1 MFTEWPGIEPEQ
13 DNPLLQIAEQNLMEF
28 LRSIH
33 IHGSASVPTEPKIGP
48 PPLICSN

>member
-13 DNPLLQIAEQNLMEF
+13 DNPPLQIAEQNLMEF
-28 LRSIH
+28 LRSIY
-33 IHGSASVPTEPKIGP
+33 IKDATSTPTEPKIGP

>member
-13 DNPLLQIAEQNLMEF
+13 DNPLLQVAEHNLLEF
-28 LRSIH
+28 LRSIY
-33 IHGSASVPTEPKIGP
+33 IKDPSNPLDAKIGP

>member
-13 DNPLLQIAEQNLMEF
+13 DNPLLQIAEQDLMEF
-28 LRSIH
+28 LRSIY
-33 IHGSASVPTEPKIGP
+33 IKDADTPTEPKIGP

>member
-1 MFTEWPGIEPEQ
+1 MFTEWPGIGPEQ
-13 DNPLLQIAEQNLMEF
+13 DNPLLQVAEHNLMEF

-33 IHGSASVPTEPKIGP
+33 IKDAADAPTEPKIGP

>member
-1 MFTEWPGIEPEQ
+1 MFTEWPGIELEQ
-13 DNPLLQIAEQNLMEF
+13 DNPLLQVAEHNLLEF

-33 IHGSASVPTEPKIGP
+33 LKDTANASTESKIGP

>member
-33 IHGSASVPTEPKIGP
+33 IKDAANTPTEPKIGP